1 MAQLR
6 TNKHYT
12 VANLLQFC
20 CKLSYQ
26 KLKTFDFTG
35 LLDDCSNTTRMCLLF
50 SALSSIVRHHQHLYP
65 ISIMHRSALFSIIIS
80 KFVAFLLQIRYF
92 VATYRLDQSH
102 DSFLKIIMFF
112 DKCSIDSLFLPSVTS
127 AYIFIV
133 VLISE

>member
-1 MAQLR
+1 MLKKTAKRPSEETLGR
-6 TNKHYT
+6 PVNTSFVDYR
-12 VANLLQFC
+12 L
-20 CKLSYQ
+20 KLFNDS
-26 KLKTFDFTG
+26 
-35 LLDDCSNTTRMCLLF
+35 SNSTRMCLLF

-65 ISIMHRSALFSIIIS
+65 ISIMHRSALFGIIIS